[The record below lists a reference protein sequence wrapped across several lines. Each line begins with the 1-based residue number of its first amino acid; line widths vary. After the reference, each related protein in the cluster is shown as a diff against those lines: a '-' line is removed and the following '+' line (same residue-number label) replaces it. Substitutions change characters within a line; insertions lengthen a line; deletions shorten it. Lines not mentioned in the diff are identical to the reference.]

1 MGLEGGCGTWRKK
14 NIKVVKIFTIYVQT
28 LSSRGEVI
36 SVQNGLVSCKIYKK
50 WAKHTQRRIT
60 HTHTYRVGSHTHS
73 AGVNHGSFN
82 SITGCSTFH
91 PLILDSSGVG
101 ISPNSEVASC

>member
-28 LSSRGEVI
+28 LPSREVI

-50 WAKHTQRRIT
+50 WAKHTQRRVTYIHTHIQGRGT
-60 HTHTYRVGSHTHS
+60 HTQRK
-73 AGVNHGSFN
+73 A
-82 SITGCSTFH
+82 SIMVLST
-91 PLILDSSGVG
+91 LLDAALFVL
-101 ISPNSEVASC
+101 